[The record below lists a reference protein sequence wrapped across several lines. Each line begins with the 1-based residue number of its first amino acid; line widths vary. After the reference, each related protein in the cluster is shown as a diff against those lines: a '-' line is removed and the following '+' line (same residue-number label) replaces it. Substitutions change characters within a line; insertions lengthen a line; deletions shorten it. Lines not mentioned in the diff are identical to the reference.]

1 MGEVIVGEVMVGEM
15 MVGEEGDGTKVMMEI
30 EIER

>member
-1 MGEVIVGEVMVGEM
+1 MVGEVMVGEV
-15 MVGEEGDGTKVMMEI
+15 MVREEGDGAKVMMEI